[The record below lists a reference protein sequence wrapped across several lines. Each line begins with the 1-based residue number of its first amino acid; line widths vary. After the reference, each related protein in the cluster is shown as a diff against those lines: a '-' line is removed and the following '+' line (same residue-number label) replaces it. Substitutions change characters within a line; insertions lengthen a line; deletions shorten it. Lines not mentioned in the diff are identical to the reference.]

1 MPNEK
6 SDVDLTLWL
15 FSAAAFGSNS
25 ASRLDFTSSQKT
37 AALRHFRGCFW
48 IEQRSTE
55 AMLLS
60 GLALAR
66 DEIAPLATGQTL
78 EVKGSKYAIE
88 IKT

>member
-1 MPNEK
+1 
-6 SDVDLTLWL
+6 
-15 FSAAAFGSNS
+15 
-25 ASRLDFTSSQKT
+25 
-37 AALRHFRGCFW
+37 
-48 IEQRSTE
+48 
-55 AMLLS
+55 MLLS